1 LRAFGFFQPAIVV
14 VQSRMAAN
22 DPSTSPLENRL
33 IELEIKLGFME
44 DLVEHL
50 NQQVAAQ
57 QQALDLLVQ
66 EVLRLREQGAEQQP
80 VFRSLRDELPPH
92 Y

>member
-1 LRAFGFFQPAIVV
+1 
-14 VQSRMAAN
+14 MAAN
-22 DPSTSPLENRL
+22 DPATTPLENRL

-50 NQQVAAQ
+50 NQQVATQ
-57 QQALDLLVQ
+57 QQSIDLLVQ

>member
-1 LRAFGFFQPAIVV
+1 
-14 VQSRMAAN
+14 MAAQ
-22 DPSTSPLENRL
+22 DLPTTPLDNRL
-33 IELEIKLGFME
+33 IELEIKIGFME

-50 NQQVAAQ
+50 NQQVASQ
-57 QQALDLLVQ
+57 QQAIDLLVQ

>member
-1 LRAFGFFQPAIVV
+1 
-14 VQSRMAAN
+14 MAAQ
-22 DPSTSPLENRL
+22 DLPTTPLDNRL
-33 IELEIKLGFME
+33 IELEIKIGFME

-50 NQQVAAQ
+50 NQQVATQ
-57 QQALDLLVQ
+57 QQSIDLLVQ

>member
-1 LRAFGFFQPAIVV
+1 
-14 VQSRMAAN
+14 MATN
-22 DPSTSPLENRL
+22 DPATTPLENRL

-50 NQQVAAQ
+50 NQQVATQ
-57 QQALDLLVQ
+57 QQSIDLLVH

>member
-1 LRAFGFFQPAIVV
+1 
-14 VQSRMAAN
+14 MAEQ
-22 DPSTSPLENRL
+22 DPPNTPQENRL
-33 IELEIKLGFME
+33 IELEIKVGFME

-50 NQQVAAQ
+50 NQQVASQ
-57 QQALDLLVQ
+57 QQAIDLLVQ

>member
-1 LRAFGFFQPAIVV
+1 
-14 VQSRMAAN
+14 MAAQ
-22 DPSTSPLENRL
+22 DLPTTPLDNRL

-50 NQQVAAQ
+50 NQQVATQ
-57 QQALDLLVQ
+57 QQSIDLLVQ

>member
-1 LRAFGFFQPAIVV
+1 MA
-14 VQSRMAAN
+14 VQ
-22 DPSTSPLENRL
+22 DPTPHPLEDRL

-50 NQQVAAQ
+50 NQQVATQ
-57 QQALDLLVQ
+57 QQSIDLLVQ

-80 VFRSLRDELPPH
+80 VFRSLRDELDRKSVV
-92 Y
+92 

>member
-1 LRAFGFFQPAIVV
+1 
-14 VQSRMAAN
+14 MAEQ
-22 DPSTSPLENRL
+22 DPPNTPHENRL
-33 IELEIKLGFME
+33 IELEIKVGFME

-50 NQQVAAQ
+50 NQQVASQ
-57 QQALDLLVQ
+57 QQAIDLLVQ